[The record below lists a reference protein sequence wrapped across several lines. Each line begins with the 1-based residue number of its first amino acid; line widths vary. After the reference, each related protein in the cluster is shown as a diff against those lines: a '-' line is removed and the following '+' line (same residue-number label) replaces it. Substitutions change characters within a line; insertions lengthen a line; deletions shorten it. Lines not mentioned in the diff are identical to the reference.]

1 MLHKFLCTCH
11 CTICADS
18 GLECAERFLQQNC
31 LPRVRA
37 APLSPA
43 QCPLVENSQSPGH
56 RSQACLAPVPRL
68 LLHWIHRL
76 VPAGGIRRDRTRDLT
91 VLLHKSLCARRSAL
105 CADSTV
111 ACACRFMQQDRG
123 VPGSIPPDATR
134 RCKPGRVACSCGGER
149 ASSSSRWQGVRLWQ
163 AHKSRF
169 FMRAPL
175 HRLHRRRSGDGVK
188 IYAAR
193 PAGPCRA
200 RSDESG
206 DRLAA
211 QAGGRAGG
219 RRVGCHPTAEH
230 ALGRPRAGPRPKRE
244 RRLR

>member
-134 RCKPGRVACSCGGER
+134 RCKPGRVTCSCGGVR
-149 ASSSSRWQGVRLWQ
+149 ASSSSRLQVVSLRQ
-163 AHKSRF
+163 AHKRDSLSKTGRPVSGKV
-169 FMRAPL
+169 RRDRRPL
-175 HRLHRRRSGDGVK
+175 GC
-188 IYAAR
+188 
-193 PAGPCRA
+193 P
-200 RSDESG
+200 
-206 DRLAA
+206 
-211 QAGGRAGG
+211 GGRAGG
-219 RRVGCHPTAEH
+219 RRVGFHPTADP
-230 ALGRPRAGPRPKRE
+230 ALPAQGRAPVETGETASLMHESLCAHRSAVCADGGAVCA
-244 RRLR
+244 